1 MEMKNIN
8 KIYFVGIGGIGMSAI
23 AEWFVEA
30 NFEVAGYDKTPSEI
44 TKKLES
50 KRVKISFADKI
61 ENIPE
66 GFKKDRKQT
75 WIVFTPAIP
84 KDSEIL
90 NYFQKNSYTIFKR
103 AEILAKLSAEKN
115 TIAVAGTHGKTSISS
130 TLAYLLSQTSLSC
143 NAFLGG
149 ISKNFKSNV
158 LIQPQS
164 ELMVIEAD
172 EFDRSFLQLYPDTAI
187 ISAIDADHLDIYKNK
202 QQLLEAFELFIKQVK
217 EGGNVLLKKDIQIN
231 RNLNKKV
238 EYFTYSADEKADF
251 YAKNIN
257 IKNGKYHFD
266 FISPFGSF
274 ENFILGVPG
283 RYNLENAVVAIAGAL
298 LNKATFAELK
308 TALQNYT
315 GVKRRFDIQ
324 ISSENL
330 ILIDDYAHHPA
341 EIEACI
347 KSVRELY
354 PNKTITG
361 IFQPHLF
368 SRTRDF
374 MDEFAKSLD
383 LLDTVLLIPIYPA
396 REMPIQGV
404 TSESIL
410 NKMKL
415 KKKYFCLYNEV
426 ADKISSLQ
434 SDIYLIMGAGDID
447 RLVKP
452 IKQKLEQ
459 KILLNEKIK

>member
-1 MEMKNIN
+1 MKGIN

-23 AEWFVEA
+23 AKWFVEA
-30 NFEVAGYDKTPSEI
+30 GFEVAGYDKTPSEI
-44 TKKLES
+44 TENLKNKGIE
-50 KRVKISFADKI
+50 ISFDDKAKS
-61 ENIPE
+61 IPE
-66 GFKKDRKQT
+66 GFKSSTKET
-75 WIVFTPAIP
+75 LIVFTPAIP
-84 KDSEIL
+84 NDSEIL
-90 NYFQKNSYTIFKR
+90 NYFQKHNYSIFKR
-103 AEILAKLSAEKN
+103 AEILAKLSENKN

-130 TLAYLLSQTSLSC
+130 TLAYLLSQTSLLC

-149 ISKNFKSNV
+149 ISKNLKSNV

-172 EFDRSFLQLYPDTAI
+172 EFDRSFLQLYPNTAI
-187 ISAIDADHLDIYKNK
+187 ISAIDADHLDIYKSK
-202 QQLLEAFELFIKQVK
+202 QELFEAFEQFVKQVK
-217 EGGNVLLKKDIQIN
+217 ENGNVLLKKGIEIN
-231 RNLNKKV
+231 QNLNKKV
-238 EYFTYSADEKADF
+238 EYFTYSANEKADF
-251 YAKNIN
+251 YAKNVS

-266 FISPFGSF
+266 FVSPFGNF
-274 ENFILGVPG
+274 EGFILGVPG
-283 RYNLENAVVAIAGAL
+283 RYNLENAVAAIAAAL
-298 LNKATFAELK
+298 VNKANVEELK
-308 TALQNYT
+308 IALENYT
-315 GVKRRFDIQ
+315 GVKRRFDVQ

-368 SRTRDF
+368 SRTQDF
-374 MDEFAKSLD
+374 MDDFAKSLD
-383 LLDTVLLIPIYPA
+383 LLDAALLIPIYPA

-415 KKKYFCLYNEV
+415 EKKYFCLYNE
-426 ADKISSLQ
+426 AANKISSLQ
-434 SDIYLIMGAGDID
+434 SDVYLIMGAGDID

-459 KILLNEKIK
+459 KLLLNEKIK